1 MSILFGAYGL
11 ICAAIFL
18 CAKFFVKSG
27 CFGAFIFLWAVCC
40 LGLMLE
46 NYLWLI
52 PYVLVAAICYIGYK
66 K

>member
-27 CFGAFIFLWAVCC
+27 CFGAFILLC
-40 LGLMLE
+40 GLDAERLSLANSLRVSCGNML
-46 NYLWLI
+46 YWLQEI
-52 PYVLVAAICYIGYK
+52 DQ
-66 K
+66 